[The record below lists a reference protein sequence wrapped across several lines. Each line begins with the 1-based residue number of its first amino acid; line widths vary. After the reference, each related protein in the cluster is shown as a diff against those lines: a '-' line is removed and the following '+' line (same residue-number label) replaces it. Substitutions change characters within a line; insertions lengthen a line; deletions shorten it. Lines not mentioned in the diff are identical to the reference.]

1 MRRVR
6 AMLAAFITICG
17 LLLGGI
23 EAAAAGVQ
31 GMEIL
36 AEDTAVRKGQ
46 EITVTFALDG
56 YTDIRDG
63 VNALKGTLEFD
74 PDVFEEAS
82 GEDFETLNSWERMFY
97 NPDNGQFVLIKRAGS
112 MEGEAVFRLRL
123 TAKQSIPAKEAFITV
138 TELSV
143 SEGKEDLF
151 PSDGSLKIDSIAA
164 EEAAGNENEDTPG
177 NDPDSDSSQIQ
188 TGEGGV
194 NESDVKAGNKDEA
207 EELGLGAVRAGDTG
221 ISFAVFLVIFIAAVI
236 LLLTALTFK
245 KKKLPMRD
253 SNRHS
258 GGKKILTGVLV
269 CGLASAAILASVSAY
284 TGKGDL
290 NDDGSV
296 DYTDVEALQK
306 HLIALELLSENEQ
319 DKADMNYDR
328 KLTVTDLSILIRKIE
343 KNVSYEIS
351 LSSAM
356 DQFYYEKQEEA
367 ELKFYADVSC
377 GLQDPCQAL
386 IESVTINGREYNA
399 ERQEGSSLYTVKT
412 GAQDEAGVKEFW
424 ITKVLLDSG
433 QEVSVDYSEKI
444 EVLKSAPEIVEF
456 QTEDLTDTA
465 QMKVSFVLRD
475 EDSAL
480 TSSQMEVL
488 RQTDNNLLTSEKLH
502 AGKNEFTLDLEEET
516 LYDICI
522 TAAYNKDSDEL
533 EAEADHTGNLSVVRE
548 VQLNLDY
555 QFRFDSMKVKTTEG
569 VETDRFSRNQPMV
582 LTFKSG
588 NDTVYEPENLIV
600 NGASYTVN
608 RTEGGT
614 PDEYYV
620 MLDGFPQAGKV
631 QIRAEQ
637 LTLSNGKVF
646 DLGADQSV
654 TVTVL
659 KALPEAG
666 GLEVQEDADKGLFRV
681 RFHLSDPDGALSGHK
696 VKIRNAAGQTV
707 AETGFDESDLT
718 ENDQNE
724 KVFEQEI
731 PLTDNGL
738 TAAYT
743 IRVMADCDLTA
754 DGTGAEPQKVLVEQE
769 VNAAPRLLITDS
781 SAEISYVEKGGSV
794 ELNYAISHNVNAEIT
809 ALVVNNRELEARS
822 EQAGIW
828 KVTASVSEQAG
839 VQPFSFSQAVFSDGT
854 IVSGKDEISVEVLK
868 DPPTVRDLTWSKT
881 AQDELEV
888 RFELTDNDGALQDAA
903 VQIAEDGGAVFV
915 SEPVSAGE
923 NQVTVP
929 LSTKENYVITVTAD
943 YDRDTNSLDDQ
954 SNAFKDQVLYTENV
968 TVSKDVLELKD
979 ITNTTLYYAGSGIP
993 AEVDVLDITDGLPKD
1008 TENYYALIE
1017 MESMPDFYAGIRI
1030 FFQDKDT
1037 GRVYAELDQED
1048 LVSYGADG
1056 TRETGYAFP
1065 LVYRDDRGEHPLIQS
1080 AEELFR
1086 QMAENPKGR
1095 HELTDDLDA
1104 SAISPDAAAVAATFT
1119 GELDGNGHTIY
1130 NLPTNLFG
1138 TLSGANI
1145 HDLVIEDAVVT
1156 ASRSGILANV
1166 IQNGSVIENV
1176 FIVDSSISNGVDG
1189 LGAFTGRLVNSTIRK
1204 SASVNVSVRGLVAV
1218 GGIAGK
1224 TESGALIEN
1233 CYVTGK
1239 VQGTYDHPSLGAR
1252 VGGITGW
1259 HGSGTISRCYTQ
1271 AQIIAPAQKGNG
1283 GIIGGP
1289 NTGKPV
1295 IEYSL
1300 SMSSGAGYRIAGFD
1314 VLENVTEVYEYS
1326 GSDSATNITEENQDR
1341 VKETDS
1347 VYEKS
1352 FYKDILGFDEEIWDL
1367 DGLVHEKRP
1376 ALKDAP
1382 IEENNYGIPNY
1393 SGILKHEDYRSDREK
1408 AYANMAKLMPFSDT
1422 RQWIEYG
1429 NTLSEGDALATGTV
1443 DFVLPLDEN
1452 SALVS
1457 GIRRE
1462 EPGQVRKIRIV
1473 FQDGTMQEYPVA
1485 YDKLTGDL
1493 AAVYR
1498 VEGKDVKYQFHNYAS
1513 NIDAEFLAGT
1523 AAVAAGF
1530 DYTADL
1536 AGMTPEE
1543 ESRLYTDY
1551 YNENVKGRME
1561 DILYRLFSSGEDYPT
1576 YCDHPA
1582 VQALA
1587 AERMQDEDMLK
1598 RMLYAYNYYDKW
1610 YRIDYSGVLL
1620 SDLMFFNGEMLAEDM
1635 TASRLADQ
1643 LIAASNGQRDTHR
1656 TIDFYNNVL
1665 KNYIGKTL
1673 TDFLGGFSRSIA
1685 GYDDP
1690 NEWFADSFDG
1700 VLVEKAANGDN
1711 GKIRYR
1717 IWDNLSGLEDFR
1729 KSLVLQIF
1737 TAPQE
1742 DMYLISVPSQ
1752 LLVGS
1757 MNRYTDYLNKDGQE
1771 RERMRRTAEAYAEKM
1786 GIFYGVSSQW
1796 MDSAA
1801 DQLNSFVNIQYDTR
1815 LGFPE
1820 SEAASAGMQEKG
1832 QTRDPVMK
1840 WVYEA
1845 NNMLNALNGSA
1856 AVADGNIVIWMWSEA
1871 LGTSDYTFF
1880 TFSHETAHNQ
1890 DGRYFYGGAGRRK
1903 GTGGEAHADGNIA
1916 QEMRDGIMVFNIS
1929 KIMDIGTEMTN
1940 NFSYERIDSKE
1951 KIHSYYR
1958 EMFETGYVLDYLAA
1972 QAFLQLTPQQQAAVA
1987 VQAEH
1992 TPGGNSSMSTVY
2004 KKLTVD
2010 EISGMNLE
2018 DMEDLWEN
2026 RISIRN
2032 ASSYPETVGTATAG
2046 SYGFESFYTMNWYQ
2060 SHNDD
2065 GSPDTHSFKRLGQE
2079 MLGLAGYEK
2088 GYMVYM
2094 SALSENDLDALRKIT
2109 GDPDI
2114 IWKEYKL
2121 GRYRSVKEK
2130 LDQIPYFDAET
2141 VIGQFKAA
2149 FEEDAASGNRT
2160 ACIETKR
2167 MLYGMIKRVTGD
2179 FSSGGIYKSPQV
2191 VSVTTAEELIS
2202 YAQQNPYGYYRLE
2215 NDIDF
2220 SNAAAS
2226 GGSYIPGRFIGI
2238 LDGNGKKLTGMQYP
2252 LFGDVQYTQV
2262 KDLTIQDPSYEA
2274 DAQALLAIKSK
2285 KVTLGNVCVE
2295 GTEMPLPLVKT
2306 KTEGYYEYGN
2316 MTVTVGEK
2324 TITTAEEFLAI
2335 GSSQTALK
2343 KKYSLGSNIDLGGAV
2358 PGSYAV
2364 SGTFS
2369 GELDGNGFTVTGLNG
2384 VMFEKMD
2391 GAQVTDLII
2400 EGSTLTS
2407 NDQKG
2412 ALANEVKN
2420 SAIENVRIR
2429 NLTIANNANQ
2439 VGGLA
2444 GVISGSN
2451 VKRITAENISIR
2463 ANNTIGGIAG
2473 QFDGTIL
2480 SDCIV
2485 TGNIEGTIRHQMGAR
2500 VGGITGWLG
2509 NGIMRNCLTK
2519 VEITAPERVG
2529 NGGLIGGPQN
2539 GSAAVESSVSL
2550 STGVNANRV
2559 SGWNVLGI
2567 TSSVYELDSSDS
2579 QSNINDTNTDRIFP
2593 VSQQQTEEKSFYLE
2607 TLGWSE
2613 DVWNFDSLAAGGLP
2627 ELR

>member
-1 MRRVR
+1 MN
-6 AMLAAFITICG
+6 FDTPI
-17 LLLGGI
+17 
-23 EAAAAGVQ
+23 Q
-31 GMEIL
+31 G
-36 AEDTAVRKGQ
+36 
-46 EITVTFALDG
+46 
-56 YTDIRDG
+56 
-63 VNALKGTLEFD
+63 ALK
-74 PDVFEEAS
+74 PV
-82 GEDFETLNSWERMFY
+82 
-97 NPDNGQFVLIKRAGS
+97 AG
-112 MEGEAVFRLRL
+112 AARLR
-123 TAKQSIPAKEAFITV
+123 SMYRIRVERSGTV
-138 TELSV
+138 
-143 SEGKEDLF
+143 
-151 PSDGSLKIDSIAA
+151 
-164 EEAAGNENEDTPG
+164 
-177 NDPDSDSSQIQ
+177 
-188 TGEGGV
+188 
-194 NESDVKAGNKDEA
+194 
-207 EELGLGAVRAGDTG
+207 R
-221 ISFAVFLVIFIAAVI
+221 
-236 LLLTALTFK
+236 
-245 KKKLPMRD
+245 
-253 SNRHS
+253 
-258 GGKKILTGVLV
+258 
-269 CGLASAAILASVSAY
+269 
-284 TGKGDL
+284 
-290 NDDGSV
+290 
-296 DYTDVEALQK
+296 
-306 HLIALELLSENEQ
+306 
-319 DKADMNYDR
+319 
-328 KLTVTDLSILIRKIE
+328 
-343 KNVSYEIS
+343 
-351 LSSAM
+351 
-356 DQFYYEKQEEA
+356 
-367 ELKFYADVSC
+367 
-377 GLQDPCQAL
+377 
-386 IESVTINGREYNA
+386 
-399 ERQEGSSLYTVKT
+399 
-412 GAQDEAGVKEFW
+412 
-424 ITKVLLDSG
+424 
-433 QEVSVDYSEKI
+433 
-444 EVLKSAPEIVEF
+444 
-456 QTEDLTDTA
+456 
-465 QMKVSFVLRD
+465 
-475 EDSAL
+475 
-480 TSSQMEVL
+480 
-488 RQTDNNLLTSEKLH
+488 
-502 AGKNEFTLDLEEET
+502 
-516 LYDICI
+516 
-522 TAAYNKDSDEL
+522 EL
-533 EAEADHTGNLSVVRE
+533 EAEEDYTGNFSVLKE
-548 VQLNLDY
+548 VQLNMDY
-555 QFRFDSMKVKTTEG
+555 QFRFGNMKTKTTEG
-569 VETDRFSRNQPMV
+569 IETDRFSREQSV
-582 LTFKSG
+582 ILAFETG
-588 NDTVYEPENLIV
+588 NDTVYEPEYLVV
-600 NGASYTVN
+600 NGSSYKVE
-608 RTEGGT
+608 RTEGGSAG
-614 PDEYYV
+614 EYYV
-620 MLDGFPQAGKV
+620 ALDGFAEAGEK

-637 LTLSNGKVF
+637 LILSNGKTF
-646 DLGADQSV
+646 DLGSDQSV
-654 TVTVL
+654 TVMIL
-659 KALPEAG
+659 KALPEVG
-666 GLEVQEDADKGLFRV
+666 GLEVREDAENGLLHV
-681 RFHLSDPDGALSGHK
+681 RFHLSDPDGALSGHR
-696 VKIRNAAGQTV
+696 VKIRNSAGQTV

-718 ENDQNE
+718 ENDQKE

-731 PLTDNGL
+731 PLADAGL

-743 IRVMADCDLTA
+743 VRVKADCDLTT
-754 DGTGAEPQKVLVEQE
+754 DGSETEQQKVLAEQT

-794 ELNYAISHNVNAEIT
+794 ELNYTISHNVNAEIT

-828 KVTASVSEQAG
+828 KVTASASEQAG
-839 VQPFSFSQAVFSDGT
+839 VQPFTFSQAVFSDGT

-868 DPPTVRDLTWSKT
+868 DAPTVRDFTWSKT

-888 RFELTDNDGALQDAA
+888 RFDLEDSDSAVQDAV
-903 VQIAEDGGAVFV
+903 VQIAEDGGAVLV

-923 NQVTVP
+923 NQVSVP
-929 LSTKENYVITVTAD
+929 LTTKENYVIIVTAD

-968 TVSKDVLELKD
+968 TVSRDALELKD
-979 ITNTTLYYAGSGIP
+979 ITDTTLYYTGSGT
-993 AEVDVLDITDGLPKD
+993 ASEVNVLDITGGLPED

-1017 MESMPDFYAGIRI
+1017 MESMPDFYAGIRG
-1030 FFQDKDT
+1030 FWQEKDT

-1056 TRETGYAFP
+1056 TRENGYAFP
-1065 LVYRDDRGEHPLIQS
+1065 LIYRDDRGEHPLIQS

-1086 QMAENPKGR
+1086 QMSENPKGR
-1095 HELTDDLDA
+1095 HELTEDLDA
-1104 SAISPDAAAVAATFT
+1104 SGISPDAAAVAAAFT
-1119 GELDGNGHTIY
+1119 GELDGNGYTIY

-1145 HDLVIEDAVVT
+1145 HDLVIEDAAVT

-1166 IQNGSVIENV
+1166 IQNGSVVENV
-1176 FIVDSSISNGVDG
+1176 FIVDSSISNEVDG
-1189 LGAFTGRLVNSTIRK
+1189 MGAFTGRLVNSTIRK

-1300 SMSSGAGYRIAGFD
+1300 SMSSGEGYRIAGFD

-1326 GSDSATNITEENQDR
+1326 GSDSATNITEENQDK

-1352 FYKDILGFDEEIWDL
+1352 FYKDTLGFDEAIWDL
-1367 DGLVHEKRP
+1367 DGVAHEKRP

-1408 AYANMAKLMPFSDT
+1408 AYANMAKLMPLSDT
-1422 RQWIEYG
+1422 RMWVEYG

-1457 GIRRE
+1457 GIRKE
-1462 EPGQVRKIRIV
+1462 EPGQVQKIRIV
-1473 FQDGTMQEYPVA
+1473 FKDGTMQEYPVA

-1498 VEGKDVKYQFHNYAS
+1498 VEGKDLKYQFHNYAS
-1513 NIDAEFLAGT
+1513 NIDGEFLAGT
-1523 AAVAAGF
+1523 AAMAAGF
-1530 DYTADL
+1530 DYAADL
-1536 AGMTPEE
+1536 SGLTPEE

-1551 YNENVKGRME
+1551 YNETVKGRME
-1561 DILYRLFSSGEDYPT
+1561 DVLFRLFSSGEDYPT

-1610 YRIDYSGVLL
+1610 YRIDYSRVLL

-1635 TASRLADQ
+1635 TASRLANQ

-1665 KNYIGKTL
+1665 KNYTGKTL
-1673 TDFLGGFSRSIA
+1673 TDFLGGFAGSIA

-1700 VLVEKAANGDN
+1700 VLVEKEARGDS

-1729 KSLVLQIF
+1729 KSLVLQIL

-1786 GIFYGVSSQW
+1786 GIFYGISSQW

-1856 AVADGNIVIWMWSEA
+1856 AVADGSIVIWMWSEA

-1940 NFSYERIDSKE
+1940 NFSYERIDSKK

-2004 KKLTVD
+2004 KKLTAD
-2010 EISGMNLE
+2010 EISAMNLE

-2032 ASSYPETVGTATAG
+2032 ASSYPETVGTATEG

-2079 MLGLAGYEK
+2079 MLGLVGYEK
-2088 GYMVYM
+2088 GYMVYR

-2109 GDPDI
+2109 EDPDI
-2114 IWKEYKL
+2114 TWKEYKL
-2121 GRYRSVKEK
+2121 GRYRSVEEK

-2167 MLYGMIKRVTGD
+2167 MIYGMIKRVTGD
-2179 FSSGGIYKSPQV
+2179 FSNGGIYKSPQV
-2191 VSVTTAEELIS
+2191 VSVTTAEDLIRC
-2202 YAQQNPYGYYRLE
+2202 AQQNPYGYYRLE

-2220 SNAAAS
+2220 SNAASS

-2252 LFGDVQYTQV
+2252 VFGDVQYAQV

-2274 DAQALLAIKSK
+2274 DAQALLAVKSK

-2295 GTEMPLPLVKT
+2295 GTDMPLPLVKT

-2343 KKYSLGSNIDLGGAV
+2343 KKYSLGGNIDLGDAV

-2369 GELDGNGFTVTGLNG
+2369 GELDGNGFTVTGLDG

-2391 GAQVTDLII
+2391 GAQVTDLLI

-2407 NDQKG
+2407 NVQKG
-2412 ALANEVKN
+2412 ALSNEVKN
-2420 SAIENVRIR
+2420 SVIENVRVR
-2429 NLTIANNANQ
+2429 NLTINNNANQ

-2444 GVISGSN
+2444 GVISGST

-2463 ANNTIGGIAG
+2463 ASNTIGGIAG
-2473 QFDGTIL
+2473 QFDGSIL

-2500 VGGITGWLG
+2500 IGGITGWLG
-2509 NGIMRNCLTK
+2509 NGIMRNCLTR
-2519 VEITAPERVG
+2519 VEITAPDRVG

-2613 DVWNFDSLAAGGLP
+2613 DVWNFDSLAARGLP

>member
-6 AMLAAFITICG
+6 ALLAAFITICG
-17 LLLGGI
+17 LLSGSI
-23 EAAAAGVQ
+23 EVTAAGVR
-31 GMEIL
+31 GMEIQS
-36 AEDTAVRKGQ
+36 EDTAVRKGQ
-46 EITVTFALDG
+46 EITLTFALDG
-56 YTDIRDG
+56 YTDIRNG

-74 PDVFEEAS
+74 SEVFEEAS

-97 NPDNGQFVLIKRAGS
+97 NPDNGQFVLINRAGS

-123 TAKQSIPAKEAFITV
+123 TAKQSIPAKEAYITV
-138 TELSV
+138 KELSA
-143 SEGKEDLF
+143 SEGNEDLF
-151 PSDGSLKIDSIAA
+151 PEDGSLKIDSITA
-164 EEAAGNENEDTPG
+164 EGPAGNENGDTK
-177 NDPDSDSSQIQ
+177 N
-188 TGEGGV
+188 
-194 NESDVKAGNKDEA
+194 EA
-207 EELGLGAVRAGDTG
+207 EELGLGAVRSGDSDT
-221 ISFAVFLVIFIAAVI
+221 SFAVFLVI
-236 LLLTALTFK
+236 LTAAGILMVAALIFK
-245 KKKLPMRD
+245 KKKVLIEER
-253 SNRHS
+253 NRHP
-258 GGKKILTGVLV
+258 GGKKILTGILV
-269 CGLASAAILASVSAY
+269 CGLASAAVLASVSAY
-284 TGKGDL
+284 TVKGDL

-296 DYTDVEALQK
+296 DYTDAELLQK
-306 HLIALELLSENEQ
+306 HLIALELLPEKEQ
-319 DKADMNYDR
+319 DKADMNYDGN
-328 KLTVTDLSILIRKIE
+328 LTVTDLSILIRRIE
-343 KNVSYEIS
+343 KKMNYEIR
-351 LSSAM
+351 LSSAT
-356 DQFYYEKQEEA
+356 DKFYYEKQEEA
-367 ELKFYADVSC
+367 ELKFYAYISC
-377 GLQDPCQAL
+377 GIQDSCQAV
-386 IESVTINGREYNA
+386 IETVTMNGSEYAA
-399 ERQEGSSLYTVKT
+399 ERQGDSSLYAVKT
-412 GAQDEAGVKEFW
+412 SAGDNPGVKEYR

-433 QEVSVDYSEKI
+433 QEVSVDYSERI
-444 EVLKSAPEIVEF
+444 EVLKSAPEVMEF
-456 QTEDLTDTA
+456 QTEELTDTA

-480 TSSQMEVL
+480 TSSDMKVL
-488 RQTDNNLLTSEKLH
+488 RRSDNNLLTSEKLRV
-502 AGKNEFTLDLEEET
+502 GKNEFTLDLEEDT
-516 LYDICI
+516 LYDIYI
-522 TAAYNKDSDEL
+522 TASYNRDSDEL
-533 EAEADHTGNLSVVRE
+533 EAEADHAGNLSVVRE
-548 VQLNLDY
+548 VQLNVDY
-555 QFRFDSMKVKTTEG
+555 KFRFDSMKVKTADG
-569 VETDRFSRNQPMV
+569 IETDRFSRNQPMT
-582 LTFKSG
+582 LTFRTG
-588 NDTVYEPENLIV
+588 NHTVYEPERIIV
-600 NGASYTVN
+600 NGASYTVE
-608 RTEGGT
+608 RTEGGAA
-614 PDEYYV
+614 DEYYV
-620 MLDGFPQAGKV
+620 TLDGFPQAGQV

-637 LTLSNGKVF
+637 LILSNGKVF

-654 TVTVL
+654 TVMVL

-666 GLEVQEDADKGLFRV
+666 GLEVLEDTDNGLFRV
-681 RFHLSDPDGALSGHK
+681 SFHLSDPDGALSGHK

-707 AETGFDESDLT
+707 AETEFDESYLT
-718 ENDQNE
+718 ENDQKE
-724 KVFEQEI
+724 KVFELEI
-731 PLTDNGL
+731 PLTDAGL
-738 TAAYT
+738 TSAYT
-743 IRVMADCDLTA
+743 VRVKADCDLTA
-754 DGTGAEPQKVLVEQE
+754 DGTGTEPQKILAEQT
-769 VNAAPRLLITDS
+769 VNAAPRILITDS
-781 SAEISYVEKGGSV
+781 SADAAYVEKRGSV
-794 ELNYAISHNVNAEIT
+794 ELDYELSHNVEAELT
-809 ALVVNNRELEARS
+809 ALVVNNLELEARS
-822 EQAGIW
+822 EQPGVW
-828 KVTASVSEQAG
+828 RVTASASEQAG
-839 VQPFSFSQAVFSDGT
+839 VQSFSLSQAVFSDGT
-854 IVSGKDEISVEVLK
+854 IVRGTDKSGTDKISVEVLK
-868 DPPTVRDLTWSKT
+868 DAPTVRKLTWSKT

-888 RFELTDNDGALQDAA
+888 RFVLEDSDSA
-903 VQIAEDGGAVFV
+903 VQNAAIQIMEDGGAVLV
-915 SEPVSAGE
+915 SETVSAGKS
-923 NQVTVP
+923 QVSAP
-929 LSTKENYVITVTAD
+929 LTTKENYVVTVTAD
-943 YDRDTNSLDDQ
+943 YDRDTNALDDQ
-954 SNAFKDQVLYTENV
+954 SNALTDQVLYTENIA
-968 TVSKDVLELKD
+968 VSKDALELKD
-979 ITNTTLYYAGSGIP
+979 ITSTTLYYYGNGTVS
-993 AEVDVLDITDGLPKD
+993 EVDVLDITGGLPED
-1008 TENYYALIE
+1008 AENYYALIE
-1017 MESMPDFYAGIRI
+1017 MESMPDFYSGIRS

-1056 TRETGYAFP
+1056 TRKAGHAFP
-1065 LVYRDDRGEHPLIQS
+1065 LGYRDDSGDHPVIQS

-1086 QMAENPKGR
+1086 KMAEDPKGR
-1095 HELTDDLDA
+1095 HELTEDLDA
-1104 SAISPDAAAVAATFT
+1104 SGISPDAAAVAATFT

-1138 TLSGANI
+1138 TLNGAHI
-1145 HDLVIEDAVVT
+1145 HDLVIQDAAVT
-1156 ASRSGILANV
+1156 ASRNGILANA
-1166 IQNGSVIENV
+1166 IQNRSVIENV
-1176 FIVDSSISNGVDG
+1176 FIVDSSISNGIDG
-1189 LGAFTGRLVNSTIRK
+1189 LGAFTGRLANSTIRK

-1259 HGSGTISRCYTQ
+1259 HGDGMISRCYTQ

-1289 NTGKPV
+1289 NTGNPV

-1314 VLENVTEVYEYS
+1314 VLENAAEVYEYS
-1326 GSDSATNITEENQDR
+1326 GSDSITNITDENQDN

-1367 DGLVHEKRP
+1367 DGVVYEKRP

-1382 IEENNYGIPNY
+1382 MEENNYGIPNY
-1393 SGILKHEDYRSDREK
+1393 SGLLKHEDYQSDREK
-1408 AYANMAKLMPFSDT
+1408 AYANMAKLMPMADT
-1422 RQWIEYG
+1422 RMWVEYG
-1429 NTLSEGDALATGTV
+1429 NMLGEGDALAASTV

-1457 GIRRE
+1457 GIRKE
-1462 EPGQVRKIRIV
+1462 EPDQVRKIRIV
-1473 FQDGTMQEYPVA
+1473 FKDGTMEEHPVA
-1485 YDKLTGDL
+1485 YDKLTGGL
-1493 AAVYR
+1493 AAVYQL
-1498 VEGKDVKYQFHNYAS
+1498 EGKGLKYQFHNYAS
-1513 NIDAEFLAGT
+1513 NIDAAFLDET

-1530 DYTADL
+1530 DYTTDL
-1536 AGMTPEE
+1536 AGLTPEE

-1551 YNENVKGRME
+1551 YNESVKSRME
-1561 DILYRLFSSGEDYPT
+1561 DVLYRFFSSGEEYPT
-1576 YCDHPA
+1576 YCGHPA

-1587 AERMQDEDMLK
+1587 SERMRDEDMLK

-1620 SDLMFFNGEMLAEDM
+1620 SDLIFFNGEMMSGNM

-1643 LIAASNGQRDTHR
+1643 LLSAPAGQRDTHR

-1665 KNYIGKTL
+1665 KNYTGKTL
-1673 TDFLGGFSRSIA
+1673 TDFLGGFAGSIA
-1685 GYDDP
+1685 GYDDA

-1700 VLVEKAANGDN
+1700 VLVEKEARGDN

-1717 IWDNLSGLEDFR
+1717 IWDNLSGLEDVR
-1729 KSLVLQIF
+1729 KSLVLQIL

-1771 RERMRRTAEAYAEKM
+1771 RERMRRTAEAYTEKM

-1820 SEAASAGMQEKG
+1820 SAAASAGMQEKG

-1958 EMFETGYVLDYLAA
+1958 EMFETGYMLDYLAA

-2004 KKLTVD
+2004 KKLTAD
-2010 EISGMNLE
+2010 EISAMNLE

-2079 MLGLAGYEK
+2079 MLGIAGYEK

-2094 SALSENDLDALRKIT
+2094 SALSENDLDALRKVT

-2114 IWKEYKL
+2114 TWKEYKL
-2121 GRYRSVKEK
+2121 GRYRAVEEK

-2179 FSSGGIYKSPQV
+2179 FSSDGIYDSPQV
-2191 VSVTTAEELIS
+2191 IPVTTAEELIR
-2202 YAQQNPYGYYRLE
+2202 YAQQDPYGYYRLE

-2220 SNAAAS
+2220 SGITAS

-2238 LDGNGKKLTGMQYP
+2238 LDGNGKKLTGIQYP
-2252 LFGDVQYTQV
+2252 LFGDVQYAQV

-2274 DAQALLAIKSK
+2274 DAQALLAVKSK
-2285 KVTLGNVCVE
+2285 KVSLGNVRVE
-2295 GTEMPLPLVKT
+2295 GTDMPLPLVKT

-2335 GSSQTALK
+2335 GSSPAALK
-2343 KKYSLGSNIDLGGAV
+2343 KKYILGGNIDLSGAV
-2358 PGSYAV
+2358 SGGYAV
-2364 SGTFS
+2364 TGTFS
-2369 GELDGNGFTVTGLNG
+2369 GELDGNGFTVTGPDAVL
-2384 VMFEKMD
+2384 FEKMD
-2391 GAQVTDLII
+2391 GAQVRDLII

-2407 NDQKG
+2407 DVQKG
-2412 ALANEVKN
+2412 ALSNEVKN
-2420 SAIENVRIR
+2420 SVIENVRVR
-2429 NLTIANNANQ
+2429 NLTINNNANQ
-2439 VGGLA
+2439 VGGFA
-2444 GVISGSN
+2444 GVISGSTI
-2451 VKRITAENISIR
+2451 KRITAENISIR
-2463 ANNTIGGIAG
+2463 ASNTIGGIAG
-2473 QFDGTIL
+2473 QFDGSIL

-2485 TGNIEGTIRHQMGAR
+2485 TGNIEGTIRHQMGTR
-2500 VGGITGWLG
+2500 IGGVTGWLG

-2519 VEITAPERVG
+2519 VEITAPDRVG

-2559 SGWNVLGI
+2559 SGWDVLGI

-2579 QSNINDTNTDRIFP
+2579 QSNINENNTEWVFP

-2613 DVWNFDSLAAGGLP
+2613 DVWDFDGLTWGGLP

>member
-1 MRRVR
+1 MKRVR
-6 AMLAAFITICG
+6 ALLAAFITICG
-17 LLLGGI
+17 LLSGSI
-23 EAAAAGVQ
+23 EVTAAGVQ

-36 AEDTAVRKGQ
+36 TEDTAVRKGQ

-74 PDVFEEAS
+74 YDVFEEAS
-82 GEDFETLNSWERMFY
+82 GEDFETLNSWERLLY
-97 NPDNGQFVLIKRAGS
+97 NPDNGQFVLINRAGS
-112 MEGEAVFRLRL
+112 MEGQAVFRLRL
-123 TAKQSIPAKEAFITV
+123 TAKQSIPAKEAYITV
-138 TELSV
+138 KELSV
-143 SEGKEDLF
+143 SEGNEDLF
-151 PSDGSLKIDSIAA
+151 PAEGSLKIDSITA
-164 EEAAGNENEDTPG
+164 EEPAGNENEDTAG
-177 NDPDSDSSQIQ
+177 NDSDSGSSQIQ

-194 NESDVKAGNKDEA
+194 NEPDGKTELKDKA

-221 ISFAVFLVIFIAAVI
+221 ISFAVFLVILIAAVI
-236 LLLTALTFK
+236 LLVTVLIFK
-245 KKKLPMRD
+245 KKKGLVQD
-253 SNRHS
+253 SSRHP
-258 GGKKILTGVLV
+258 GGKKILTGILV

-296 DYTDVEALQK
+296 DYTDVEILQK
-306 HLIALELLSENEQ
+306 HLIALELLPEKDQ

-328 KLTVTDLSILIRKIE
+328 KLTVTDLSILIRRIE
-343 KNVSYEIS
+343 KNVNYEIS

-356 DQFYYEKQEEA
+356 DKFYYEKQEEA
-367 ELKFYADVSC
+367 ELKFYADISC
-377 GLQDPCQAL
+377 GIQDPCQDV
-386 IESVTINGREYNA
+386 IETVTVNGREYDA

-412 GAQDEAGVKEFW
+412 GAEDTAGVKEFQ
-424 ITKVLLDSG
+424 ITKVLLNSG

-444 EVLKSAPEIVEF
+444 EVLKSTPEVSEF
-456 QTEDLTDTA
+456 QAEELTDTA
-465 QMKVSFVLRD
+465 QMKISFVLRD

-480 TSSQMEVL
+480 TSSRMEVL
-488 RQTDNNLLTSEKLH
+488 RHSDNSLLTSEKLS
-502 AGKNEFTLDLEEET
+502 AGKNEFILDLEEGT
-516 LYDICI
+516 LYDIHI
-522 TAAYNKDSDEL
+522 TAAYNRDTDEL
-533 EAEADHTGNLSVVRE
+533 EAEEDHTGNLSVVRE

-555 QFRFDSMKVKTTEG
+555 QFRFDSMKVKTPEG
-569 VETDRFSRNQPMV
+569 SETDRFSRNQPVMI
-582 LTFKSG
+582 TFQSG
-588 NDTVYEPENLIV
+588 NGTVYEPEHLVV
-600 NGASYTVN
+600 NGTSYEVN
-608 RTEGGT
+608 RTESGT
-614 PDEYYV
+614 ADEYYV
-620 MLDGFPQAGKV
+620 MLDGFPQAGQM
-631 QIRAEQ
+631 QIRAER
-637 LTLSNGKVF
+637 LILSNGKTF
-646 DLGADQSV
+646 DLGDNQSV
-654 TVTVL
+654 TVMIL

-666 GLEVQEDADKGLFRV
+666 GLEVREDTENRLLHV
-681 RFHLSDPDGALSGHK
+681 RFHLSDPDGALSGHR
-696 VKIRNAAGQTV
+696 VKIRNSAGQTV
-707 AETGFDESDLT
+707 AETEFNDQDLT
-718 ENDQNE
+718 ENDQKE

-731 PLTDNGL
+731 PLSDTGL

-743 IRVMADCDLTA
+743 VRVKADCDLTS
-754 DGTGAEPQKVLVEQE
+754 DGTGAEQQKVLAEQT

-781 SAEISYVEKGGSV
+781 SADISYVEKGGSV
-794 ELNYAISHNVNAEIT
+794 ELNYEISHNVNAEIT
-809 ALVVNNRELEARS
+809 ALVVNNRELAARS

-828 KVTASVSEQAG
+828 EVTVSASERAG
-839 VQPFSFSQAVFSDGT
+839 VQPFTFSQAVFSDGT
-854 IVSGKDEISVEVLK
+854 IVIGKDEISVEVLK
-868 DPPTVRDLTWSKT
+868 DAPAVREFTWGKSV
-881 AQDELEV
+881 QDELEV
-888 RFELTDNDGALQDAA
+888 RFELTDDDGALQDAA
-903 VQIAEDGGAVFV
+903 VQIAVNGGAELVR
-915 SEPVSAGE
+915 EPVSAGE
-923 NQVTVP
+923 NHVAVP
-929 LSTKENYVITVTAD
+929 LTAKENYIITVTAD

-954 SNAFKDQVLYTENV
+954 SNEYKDEVLYTENV
-968 TVSKDVLELKD
+968 TVSKDALELKD
-979 ITNTTLYYAGSGIP
+979 ITNATLYYAGSGTVSK
-993 AEVDVLDITDGLPKD
+993 VDVLDVTGGLPGD
-1008 TENYYALIE
+1008 PENYYALIE
-1017 MESMPDFYAGIRI
+1017 MESMPDFYAGIRD
-1030 FFQDKDT
+1030 FRQEKDT

-1048 LVSYGADG
+1048 LVSYGTDG
-1056 TRETGYAFP
+1056 ARESGYAFP
-1065 LVYRDDRGEHPLIQS
+1065 LIYRDDNGEHPLIQS

-1086 QMAENPKGR
+1086 RMAENPNGR
-1095 HELTDDLDA
+1095 HELTEDLDA
-1104 SAISPDAAAVAATFT
+1104 SGVSPDAAAVAATFT

-1166 IQNGSVIENV
+1166 IQNRSVIENV
-1176 FIVDSSISNGVDG
+1176 FIVDSSISNQVDG

-1218 GGIAGK
+1218 GGIAGNM
-1224 TESGALIEN
+1224 ESGSLIEN

-1252 VGGITGW
+1252 TGGIAGW

-1314 VLENVTEVYEYS
+1314 VLENATEVYEYS
-1326 GSDSATNITEENQDR
+1326 GSESITNITEDNKDN

-1347 VYEKS
+1347 IYEKS
-1352 FYKDILGFDEEIWDL
+1352 FYKDILGFDEAIWDL
-1367 DGLVHEKRP
+1367 EGTAHEKRP

-1393 SGILKHEDYRSDREK
+1393 SAILKHEDYRPDREK
-1408 AYANMAKLMPFSDT
+1408 AYANMSKLMPLSDT
-1422 RQWIEYG
+1422 RMWVEYG
-1429 NTLSEGDALATGTV
+1429 NTLGEGDALAKGTV

-1452 SALVS
+1452 SALIS
-1457 GIRRE
+1457 GIRKE
-1462 EPGQVRKIRIV
+1462 NPEQIRKIRVV
-1473 FQDGTMQEYPVA
+1473 FKDGTMQEYPVA
-1485 YDKLTGDL
+1485 YDKLTGGL

-1498 VEGKDVKYQFHNYAS
+1498 VEGTELKYQYHNYVS
-1513 NIDAEFLAGT
+1513 NIDAAFLAET
-1523 AAVAAGF
+1523 AAIAAGF

-1536 AGMTPEE
+1536 AGLTPEE

-1551 YNENVKGRME
+1551 YNENVKVRME
-1561 DILYRLFSSGEDYPT
+1561 DILFRLFSSGEDYPT
-1576 YCDHPA
+1576 YCGHPA

-1587 AERMQDEDMLK
+1587 AERMKDEDMLK
-1598 RMLYAYNYYDKW
+1598 RILYAYNYYDKW

-1620 SDLMFFNGEMLAEDM
+1620 SDLMFFDGEMLSEDM

-1656 TIDFYNNVL
+1656 SIDFYNNVL
-1665 KNYIGKTL
+1665 KNYTGKTL

-1690 NEWFADSFDG
+1690 NEWFAESFDG
-1700 VLVEKAANGDN
+1700 LLVEKAANGDS

-1729 KSLVLQIF
+1729 KSLVLQIL

-1757 MNRYTDYLNKDGQE
+1757 MNRYPDYLNKDGQE

-1815 LGFPE
+1815 LEFPE

-1856 AVADGNIVIWMWSEA
+1856 AVADGSIVIWMWSEA

-1929 KIMDIGTEMTN
+1929 KITDIGTEMTN

-1972 QAFLQLTPQQQAAVA
+1972 QAFLELTPQQQAAVA

-1992 TPGGNSSMSTVY
+1992 TPGGTSSMSTVY
-2004 KKLTVD
+2004 KKLTAD
-2010 EISGMNLE
+2010 EISAMNLE

-2032 ASSYPETVGTATAG
+2032 ASSYPETIGTATAG

-2114 IWKEYKL
+2114 TWKEYKL
-2121 GRYRSVKEK
+2121 GRYRSVEEK

-2191 VSVTTAEELIS
+2191 VSVATAEELIS

-2252 LFGDVQYTQV
+2252 LFGDVQYAQV
-2262 KDLTIQDPSYEA
+2262 KDLTIQDPSYET
-2274 DAQALLAIKSK
+2274 DAQALLAVKSK

-2295 GTEMPLPLVKT
+2295 GADMPLPLVKT

-2335 GSSQTALK
+2335 GSSPAALK
-2343 KKYSLGSNIDLGGAV
+2343 KKYSLGGNIDLGGAV
-2358 PGSYAV
+2358 TGSYAV

-2369 GELDGNGFTVTGLNG
+2369 GELDGNGFTVTGLDG

-2400 EGSTLTS
+2400 EGSILTS

-2420 SAIENVRIR
+2420 SMIENVRIR
-2429 NLTIANNANQ
+2429 NLTIDNNASQ

-2444 GVISGSN
+2444 GVISGST
-2451 VKRITAENISIR
+2451 VKRISAENISIK
-2463 ANNTIGGIAG
+2463 ADNTIGGIAG
-2473 QFDGTIL
+2473 QFDGTLL

-2500 VGGITGWLG
+2500 IGGITGWLG
-2509 NGIMRNCLTK
+2509 NGIMRNCLTR
-2519 VEITAPERVG
+2519 VEITAPDRGG

-2613 DVWNFDSLAAGGLP
+2613 DVWNFDSLAARGLP